1 MAASFSSSSFSVRDP
16 QSARSREKSISAGFQ
31 NFALPPAKSFI
42 GRLSQLSPP
51 ASSERECVRAIG
63 FSSSN
68 DVGVC
73 ESVRSTRTD
82 QARPAAGKVLSG
94 KENRLEILESLQ
106 SLETQFPAQ
115 PGILD
120 PAVRRGDVGQIV
132 VDPNGARVDA
142 GCHRYGVLVVG

>member
-1 MAASFSSSSFSVRDP
+1 MNSAHRRVAQSRSRSVRDS

-68 DVGVC
+68 HVGAC
-73 ESVRSTRTD
+73 QSVRSTRTD
-82 QARPAAGKVLSG
+82 QARPAAGKVLLG
-94 KENRLEILESLQ
+94 WENRLAILEAPQ
-106 SLETQFPAQ
+106 SLGTQFQ
-115 PGILD
+115 PKPEFFI
-120 PAVRRGDVGQIV
+120 P
-132 VDPNGARVDA
+132 PN
-142 GCHRYGVLVVG
+142 